1 MSGALGEEE
10 GPKVMAGAGH
20 AGSPSSP
27 HKRGVRCD
35 PECVGGREES
45 EHIRGRRE
53 MMTQPQTENTWP
65 RSSLPGAEPDE
76 RARRSRACCVWR

>member
-20 AGSPSSP
+20 AGNGLGRSPSSL
-27 HKRGVRCD
+27 HKRGFRCE
-35 PECVGGREES
+35 PECVRGREES

-65 RSSLPGAEPDE
+65 RSSLPGAEPDA
-76 RARRSRACCVWR
+76 RVRRSRA